1 MLKKQLTVS
10 RKNIEKNNMK
20 HILLVLLMTVTLNC
34 YSQEIIEIPQE
45 ELNEF
50 FLAIDTLKEQ
60 DSIKTTLIYDLE
72 SQIRNYE
79 MLSKQDGILLNYREQ
94 EVNLLKDQIKL
105 YDDRLN
111 QVDKWY
117 KKPWVG
123 VVGGVVGTLITIHV
137 IDYSLPR

>member
-1 MLKKQLTVS
+1 M
-10 RKNIEKNNMK
+10 RKNTEEKSSMK
-20 HILLVLLMTVTLNC
+20 NILLILLTIITFNC
-34 YSQEIIEIPQE
+34 YSQVIIEIPEDELE
-45 ELNEF
+45 EV

-60 DSIKTTLIYDLE
+60 DAIKTTLIYNLE

-79 MLSKQDGILLNYREQ
+79 MLSKQDSMILDYRLQQVKLLNE
-94 EVNLLKDQIKL
+94 QIKL
-105 YDDRLN
+105 YDNRLK

-123 VVGGVVGTLITIHV
+123 VVGGVVGTIITIHV